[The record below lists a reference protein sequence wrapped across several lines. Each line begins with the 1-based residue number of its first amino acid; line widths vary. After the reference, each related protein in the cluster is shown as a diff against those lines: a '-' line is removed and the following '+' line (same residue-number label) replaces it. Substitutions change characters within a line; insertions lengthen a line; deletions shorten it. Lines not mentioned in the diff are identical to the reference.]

1 MKEGQEVS
9 EFDNICEVQSD
20 KASVT
25 ITSRYDGK
33 ILKLHHK
40 IDDIALVG
48 KPLLDF
54 DVVEEGDEEDSSSS
68 SSDSSSSSS
77 DSDSDSETKEPEKL
91 TNNKVLTTP
100 SVRRLAKENN
110 VDLTKVP
117 PTGKLGRIL
126 KGDMLEYLNLIPKGT
141 QKLHPTLVVKKVAK
155 RELEMPPALTTRTVI
170 SPLEGKTVI
179 LKGVPKIM
187 FKSMTA
193 SLVSRKYTES
203 EF

>member
-68 SSDSSSSSS
+68 SSSSSDSSSSSS
-77 DSDSDSETKEPEKL
+77 DDSDSESKEPEKL
-91 TNNKVLTTP
+91 SSNKVLTTP

-141 QKLHPTLVVKKVAK
+141 QKLHPTLVPKPVKS
-155 RELEMPPALTTRTVI
+155 ELEVPPALTTRTVI
-170 SPLEGKTVI
+170 SPLEGKTVV

-193 SLVSRKYTES
+193 SLVSRNNHRI
-203 EF
+203 

>member
-1 MKEGQEVS
+1 M
-9 EFDNICEVQSD
+9 
-20 KASVT
+20 
-25 ITSRYDGK
+25 
-33 ILKLHHK
+33 KLHHK

-77 DSDSDSETKEPEKL
+77 DSDNETNEPEKL
-91 TNNKVLTTP
+91 SSNKVLTTP

-141 QKLHPTLVVKKVAK
+141 QKLHPTLVAK
-155 RELEMPPALTTRTVI
+155 QVEKSELETPPALTKRTVI
-170 SPLEGKTVI
+170 SPLEGKTVV

-193 SLVSRKYTES
+193 SLVSRKKHRI
-203 EF
+203 

>member
-1 MKEGQEVS
+1 M
-9 EFDNICEVQSD
+9 
-20 KASVT
+20 
-25 ITSRYDGK
+25 
-33 ILKLHHK
+33 
-40 IDDIALVG
+40 
-48 KPLLDF
+48 LDF
-54 DVVEEGDEEDSSSS
+54 DVVEEGDEDDSSSS

-77 DSDSDSETKEPEKL
+77 DDSDSESKEPEKI

-141 QKLHPTLVVKKVAK
+141 QKLHPTLEAK
-155 RELEMPPALTTRTVI
+155 QVEKSELETPPALTKRTVI
-170 SPLEGKTVI
+170 SPLEGKTVL

-193 SLVSRKYTES
+193 SLVCRKI
-203 EF
+203 

>member
-1 MKEGQEVS
+1 M
-9 EFDNICEVQSD
+9 
-20 KASVT
+20 
-25 ITSRYDGK
+25 
-33 ILKLHHK
+33 KLHHK

-54 DVVEEGDEEDSSSS
+54 DVVEEGDDEDSSSS

-77 DSDSDSETKEPEKL
+77 DDSDDESKEPEKL
-91 TNNKVLTTP
+91 SSNKVLTTP

-141 QKLHPTLVVKKVAK
+141 QKLHPTLVAKPVVKS
-155 RELEMPPALTTRTVI
+155 ELEVPPALTTRTVI
-170 SPLEGKTVI
+170 SPLEGKTVV

-193 SLVSRKYTES
+193 SLVSRNN
-203 EF
+203 